1 MFLISVWNPVG
12 SRPSLP
18 QGTTDDRVVGMQ
30 GRFQCPKCSSCYFS
44 SAGFVKHVAK
54 CDGTN
59 PLMCPIC
66 QRLFKRPYA
75 VKDHLNGFHGMGEQV
90 VCQFCGKHFK
100 YKTSLYV
107 HMCPEKE
114 KHKRDQM
121 TS

>member
-1 MFLISVWNPVG
+1 
-12 SRPSLP
+12 
-18 QGTTDDRVVGMQ
+18 
-30 GRFQCPKCSSCYFS
+30 
-44 SAGFVKHVAK
+44 
-54 CDGTN
+54 
-59 PLMCPIC
+59 MCPIC

-114 KHKRDQM
+114 KHKRDQL
-121 TS
+121 TSWTFHFMDLQKEKRGENDNPPNQQMNVKQ